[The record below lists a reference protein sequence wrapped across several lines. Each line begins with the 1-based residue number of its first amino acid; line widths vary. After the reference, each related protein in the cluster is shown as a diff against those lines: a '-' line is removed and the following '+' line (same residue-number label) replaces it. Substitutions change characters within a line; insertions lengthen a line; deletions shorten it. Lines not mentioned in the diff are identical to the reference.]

1 MGNEV
6 LEDDLLDVPVF
17 RVDGGDRLQGTDP
30 LLLALPDPDQDP
42 GGEGDSQIPRQPDR
56 LQPPR
61 RVLRRGALVHDQVGV
76 DRLEHQALRRGHLAD
91 ALQVLT
97 REHPEVGVGQQP
109 TLDAPLARPD
119 DVGGEVVVAPVAQSR
134 RDLRVHLR
142 SLAGEHE
149 QLLGVAA
156 HRLVQSALNL
166 IRVVDV
172 RPVRGEG
179 AVLAVALTRPRQRE
193 RVIAREGDPAHRREN
208 LAEWRYVPC
217 VPTSPRCRRAAAR
230 AGAPDGAVAP
240 LRQAARGRAARPY
253 PQAPAP
259 GRWTAR

>member
-1 MGNEV
+1 MCPYSAWTAAIASRAPTRSSS
-6 LEDDLLDVPVF
+6 LSPIPTRIPVVKGI
-17 RVDGGDRLQGTDP
+17 RRSPASRIVSSRL
-30 LLLALPDPDQDP
+30 
-42 GGEGDSQIPRQPDR
+42 
-56 LQPPR
+56 R
-61 RVLRRGALVHDQVGV
+61 RVLGRGALVHDQVGV

-91 ALQVLT
+91 ALQVLA
-97 REHPEVGVGQQP
+97 REHPEVRVGQQP

-119 DVGGEVVVAPVAQSR
+119 DVGGEVLVAPVAQSR

-172 RPVRGEG
+172 RPMRGEG

-217 VPTSPRCRRAAAR
+217 VPTSPRCRRAATR

-259 GRWTAR
+259 GRWSAR